1 MFGSD
6 ILEVA
11 TGVVFVFVLISTICT
26 AIRESLE
33 AWLKTRASYLEF
45 GIRELLQDRKGT
57 GLAKGV
63 FEHPLVFGL
72 YSGNYTPRPSEG
84 RPIMWKSGGNLPSYI
99 PSANFALALMDIAAR
114 GPVNMGTTPSTGGS
128 SLSLAQIRAH
138 VGEIGNPQVQRAL
151 LTAIDSAQGDFD
163 RARSNI
169 EAWYDSAMDRVSGWY
184 KRSTQWCLFWI
195 ALVIAAGLNINT
207 ITIADYL
214 YRHNAERSALV
225 STIDKTA
232 ATAQTSET
240 YKEAKDELGELR
252 LPMGWS
258 DGWGAPRTHAE
269 RQRAAD
275 GRQKGSGAAQG
286 TQASARG
293 SQASPQASEVPPAI
307 PTSAWQDV
315 IAPVLGWIFTA
326 FAATLGAPF
335 WFDVLNQ
342 IMVIRST
349 VKPHEKSGEEASLD
363 RQTKPPSPQPTLIAT
378 LPQIA
383 ANQQLD
389 SNDLCGVGEIIAT
402 PDDQLPPALGG
413 VS

>member
-72 YSGNYTPRPSEG
+72 YAGNYTPRPSEG
-84 RPIMWKSGGNLPSYI
+84 RPTVWKSGGNLPSYI

-114 GPVNMGTTPSTGGS
+114 GPVNTGAIPSTGGS

-138 VGEIGNPQVQRAL
+138 IGEIGNPQVQRAL

-184 KRSTQWCLFWI
+184 KRSTQWVLFWL
-195 ALVIAAGLNINT
+195 ALILAAGLNVNT

-214 YRHNAERSALV
+214 YRHDAERSALV

-232 ATAQTSET
+232 ASAQTSET
-240 YKEAKDELGELR
+240 YKDAKDELGELR

-269 RQRAAD
+269 RQRAA
-275 GRQKGSGAAQG
+275 
-286 TQASARG
+286 SA
-293 SQASPQASEVPPAI
+293 PI
-307 PTSAWQDV
+307 PKSAWQDV
-315 IAPVLGWIFTA
+315 IAPLLGWLFTA

-363 RQTKPPSPQPTLIAT
+363 RQTKPPSPQPTLITAI
-378 LPQIA
+378 PQMA

-389 SNDLCGVGEIIAT
+389 SSDLCGVGEVIAT
-402 PDDQLPPALGG
+402 PDDQLPPARGG

>member
-45 GIRELLQDRKGT
+45 GIRELLQDRTGT

-114 GPVNMGTTPSTGGS
+114 GPVNTGTTPSTGGS

-169 EAWYDSAMDRVSGWY
+169 EAWYNSAMDRVSGWY
-184 KRSTQWCLFWI
+184 KRSTQWCLFWV
-195 ALVIAAGLNINT
+195 ALVLAAGLNINT

-214 YRHNAERSALV
+214 YRHDAERSALV
-225 STIDKTA
+225 SAIDKTA

-240 YKEAKDELGELR
+240 YKDAKDEIGELR

-269 RQRAAD
+269 RQRTAD
-275 GRQKGSGAAQG
+275 DRQKRSSANQVAAQ
-286 TQASARG
+286 APLAP
-293 SQASPQASEVPPAI
+293 AEVP
-307 PTSAWQDV
+307 TSSWQDV

-378 LPQIA
+378 VPQMA

-389 SNDLCGVGEIIAT
+389 SNDLCGVGAIIAT
-402 PDDQLPPALGG
+402 PDDQLPPARGG

>member
-26 AIRESLE
+26 AMRESLE

-114 GPVNMGTTPSTGGS
+114 GPVNTGAAPSTGGS

-184 KRSTQWCLFWI
+184 KRSTQWCLFWV
-195 ALVIAAGLNINT
+195 ALILAAGLNINT

-214 YRHNAERSALV
+214 YRHDAERSALV

-269 RQRAAD
+269 RQRA
-275 GRQKGSGAAQG
+275 
-286 TQASARG
+286 RG
-293 SQASPQASEVPPAI
+293 SAPI
-307 PTSAWQDV
+307 PTSTWQDV

-349 VKPHEKSGEEASLD
+349 VKPHEKSGWEASLD

-378 LPQIA
+378 VPQMA

>member
-26 AIRESLE
+26 AMRESLE
-33 AWLKTRASYLEF
+33 AGLKTRASYLEF

-72 YSGNYTPRPSEG
+72 YSGNYTPRASEE
-84 RPIMWKSGGNLPSYI
+84 RPIMWKSGGKLPSYI

-114 GPVNMGTTPSTGGS
+114 GPVNTGATPSTGGS

-184 KRSTQWCLFWI
+184 KRSTQWCLFWV
-195 ALVIAAGLNINT
+195 ALILAAGLNINT

-214 YRHNAERSALV
+214 YRHDAERSALV

-240 YKEAKDELGELR
+240 YKDAKNELGELR

-269 RQRAAD
+269 RQRAH
-275 GRQKGSGAAQG
+275 GSGPI
-286 TQASARG
+286 S
-293 SQASPQASEVPPAI
+293 
-307 PTSAWQDV
+307 TSTWQDV

-342 IMVIRST
+342 IMVVRST

-363 RQTKPPSPQPTLIAT
+363 RQTKPSSPQPTLMAAT
-378 LPQIA
+378 VPQVA

-402 PDDQLPPALGG
+402 RDDQLPPALGG

>member
-1 MFGSD
+1 
-6 ILEVA
+6 
-11 TGVVFVFVLISTICT
+11 
-26 AIRESLE
+26 
-33 AWLKTRASYLEF
+33 
-45 GIRELLQDRKGT
+45 
-57 GLAKGV
+57 
-63 FEHPLVFGL
+63 
-72 YSGNYTPRPSEG
+72 
-84 RPIMWKSGGNLPSYI
+84 
-99 PSANFALALMDIAAR
+99 
-114 GPVNMGTTPSTGGS
+114 
-128 SLSLAQIRAH
+128 
-138 VGEIGNPQVQRAL
+138 
-151 LTAIDSAQGDFD
+151 
-163 RARSNI
+163 
-169 EAWYDSAMDRVSGWY
+169 
-184 KRSTQWCLFWI
+184 
-195 ALVIAAGLNINT
+195 LNINT

-214 YRHNAERSALV
+214 YRHDAERSALV

-240 YKEAKDELGELR
+240 YKDAKNELGELR

-269 RQRAAD
+269 RQRAH
-275 GRQKGSGAAQG
+275 GSG
-286 TQASARG
+286 
-293 SQASPQASEVPPAI
+293 PI
-307 PTSAWQDV
+307 PTSTWQDV

-363 RQTKPPSPQPTLIAT
+363 RQTKPPSQQPTLIAT
-378 LPQIA
+378 APQMA

-402 PDDQLPPALGG
+402 RDDQLPPALGG

>member
-72 YSGNYTPRPSEG
+72 YSGNYAPRPSEG

-184 KRSTQWCLFWI
+184 KRSTQWCLFWV
-195 ALVIAAGLNINT
+195 ALVLAAGLNINT

-214 YRHNAERSALV
+214 YRHDAERSALV

-240 YKEAKDELGELR
+240 YKEAKNELGELR

-258 DGWGAPRTHAE
+258 DGWGAPRTYAE
-269 RQRAAD
+269 RQRA
-275 GRQKGSGAAQG
+275 QGS
-286 TQASARG
+286 
-293 SQASPQASEVPPAI
+293 VPI

-363 RQTKPPSPQPTLIAT
+363 RQTKPPSPQPTLIAAV
-378 LPQIA
+378 PQIA

>member
-6 ILEVA
+6 MLEVA
-11 TGVVFVFVLISTICT
+11 TGVVFVFVLISTLCT

-114 GPVNMGTTPSTGGS
+114 GPVNPVATPSTGGS

-151 LTAIDSAQGDFD
+151 LTAIDSAQGDLD

-195 ALVIAAGLNINT
+195 ALVLAAGLNINT

-214 YRHNAERSALV
+214 YRHDAERSALV

-232 ATAQTSET
+232 ATAQTNET
-240 YKEAKDELGELR
+240 YKEAKNELGELR

-269 RQRAAD
+269 RKRAV
-275 GRQKGSGAAQG
+275 AA
-286 TQASARG
+286 
-293 SQASPQASEVPPAI
+293 EI

-315 IAPVLGWIFTA
+315 VAPVLGWLFTA

-363 RQTKPPSPQPTLIAT
+363 RQTKPSSPQPTLIAT
-378 LPQIA
+378 APHMA

-402 PDDQLPPALGG
+402 PDDQLPAARGG

>member
-6 ILEVA
+6 MLEVA

-26 AIRESLE
+26 AMRESLE

-45 GIRELLQDRKGT
+45 GIRELLQDRTGT

-114 GPVNMGTTPSTGGS
+114 GPVNTGTTPSTGGS

-184 KRSTQWCLFWI
+184 KRSTQWCLFWV
-195 ALVIAAGLNINT
+195 ALILAAGLNINT

-214 YRHNAERSALV
+214 YRHDAERSALV

-269 RQRAAD
+269 RQRA
-275 GRQKGSGAAQG
+275 
-286 TQASARG
+286 RG
-293 SQASPQASEVPPAI
+293 SAPI
-307 PTSAWQDV
+307 PTSTWQDM

-378 LPQIA
+378 VPQMA

-402 PDDQLPPALGG
+402 PDDLLPPALGG

>member
-72 YSGNYTPRPSEG
+72 YSGNYTPRPSEV

-114 GPVNMGTTPSTGGS
+114 GPVNTGTTPSTGGS

-138 VGEIGNPQVQRAL
+138 IGEIGNPQVQRAL

-195 ALVIAAGLNINT
+195 ALILAAGLNVNT
-207 ITIADYL
+207 ITVADYL
-214 YRHNAERSALV
+214 YRHDAERSALV

-269 RQRAAD
+269 RQRA
-275 GRQKGSGAAQG
+275 
-286 TQASARG
+286 RG
-293 SQASPQASEVPPAI
+293 SAPV
-307 PTSAWQDV
+307 PTSTWQDV

-378 LPQIA
+378 VPQMA

-402 PDDQLPPALGG
+402 ADDQLPPALGG

>member
-72 YSGNYTPRPSEG
+72 YSGNYAPRASEE

-114 GPVNMGTTPSTGGS
+114 GPVNTGATPSTGGS

-184 KRSTQWCLFWI
+184 KRSTQWCLFWV
-195 ALVIAAGLNINT
+195 ALVLAAGLNINT

-214 YRHNAERSALV
+214 YRHDAERSALV

-232 ATAQTSET
+232 ATAQTSDT

-275 GRQKGSGAAQG
+275 DRQKRSGAAQV
-286 TQASARG
+286 S
-293 SQASPQASEVPPAI
+293 SQAAQVPAHGSGPI
-307 PTSAWQDV
+307 PTSTWQDV

-363 RQTKPPSPQPTLIAT
+363 RQTKPPSQQPTPIAT
-378 LPQIA
+378 VPQMA
-383 ANQQLD
+383 ENQQLD

-402 PDDQLPPALGG
+402 RDDQLPPALGG

>member
-1 MFGSD
+1 
-6 ILEVA
+6 
-11 TGVVFVFVLISTICT
+11 VLISTICT
-26 AIRESLE
+26 ALRESLE

-45 GIRELLQDRKGT
+45 GIRELLQDRTGT

-114 GPVNMGTTPSTGGS
+114 GPVNTGTTPSTGGS

-184 KRSTQWCLFWI
+184 KRSTQWCLFWV
-195 ALVIAAGLNINT
+195 ALALAAGLNINT

-214 YRHNAERSALV
+214 YRHDAERSALV

-232 ATAQTSET
+232 AAAQTSET
-240 YKEAKDELGELR
+240 YKEAKNELGELR

-275 GRQKGSGAAQG
+275 DRQRRSRAAQVS
-286 TQASARG
+286 TQG
-293 SQASPQASEVPPAI
+293 SQVSDHVSSQAAQVPAQGSVPI

-315 IAPVLGWIFTA
+315 IAPVLGWLFTA

-363 RQTKPPSPQPTLIAT
+363 RQTKPPSPQPTFITAAS
-378 LPQIA
+378 QMA

-402 PDDQLPPALGG
+402 PDDQLPAARGG

>member
-26 AIRESLE
+26 AMRESLE

-72 YSGNYTPRPSEG
+72 YSGNYTPGASEG

-114 GPVNMGTTPSTGGS
+114 GPVNTGTTPSTGGS

-184 KRSTQWCLFWI
+184 KRSTQWCLFWV
-195 ALVIAAGLNINT
+195 ALILAAGLNINT

-214 YRHNAERSALV
+214 YRHDAERSALV

-232 ATAQTSET
+232 AAAQTSET

-269 RQRAAD
+269 RQRA
-275 GRQKGSGAAQG
+275 KGS
-286 TQASARG
+286 
-293 SQASPQASEVPPAI
+293 VPI

-363 RQTKPPSPQPTLIAT
+363 RQTKPPSPQPTLMAT
-378 LPQIA
+378 VPQVA

-402 PDDQLPPALGG
+402 RDDQLPPALGG

>member
-26 AIRESLE
+26 AMRESLE

-84 RPIMWKSGGNLPSYI
+84 RRPIMWKSGGNLPSYI

-114 GPVNMGTTPSTGGS
+114 GPVNTGTTPSTGGS

-184 KRSTQWCLFWI
+184 KRSTQWCLFWV
-195 ALVIAAGLNINT
+195 ALILAAGLNINT

-214 YRHNAERSALV
+214 YRHDAERSALV

-269 RQRAAD
+269 RQRA
-275 GRQKGSGAAQG
+275 
-286 TQASARG
+286 RG
-293 SQASPQASEVPPAI
+293 SAPI
-307 PTSAWQDV
+307 PTSTWQDV

-378 LPQIA
+378 VPQMA

-402 PDDQLPPALGG
+402 PDDQLTPALGG

>member
-114 GPVNMGTTPSTGGS
+114 GPVNMSTTPSTGGS

-138 VGEIGNPQVQRAL
+138 IGEIGNPQVQRAL

-163 RARSNI
+163 RARGNI

-184 KRSTQWCLFWI
+184 KRSTQWCLFWV
-195 ALVIAAGLNINT
+195 ALVLAAGLNINT

-214 YRHNAERSALV
+214 YRHDAERSALV

-240 YKEAKDELGELR
+240 YKDAKDELGEFR

-258 DGWGAPRTHAE
+258 DGWGAPQTHAE

-275 GRQKGSGAAQG
+275 DRRKGSGAAQ
-286 TQASARG
+286 A
-293 SQASPQASEVPPAI
+293 PAEI

-315 IAPVLGWIFTA
+315 IAPLLGWIFTA

-378 LPQIA
+378 VPQIA

>member
-184 KRSTQWCLFWI
+184 KRSTQWCLFWV
-195 ALVIAAGLNINT
+195 ALVLAAGLNINT

-214 YRHNAERSALV
+214 YRHDAERSALV

-240 YKEAKDELGELR
+240 YKDAKNELGELR

-275 GRQKGSGAAQG
+275 DRRKGSAAAQ
-286 TQASARG
+286 A
-293 SQASPQASEVPPAI
+293 PAEI
-307 PTSAWQDV
+307 STSAWQDV

>member
-1 MFGSD
+1 
-6 ILEVA
+6 
-11 TGVVFVFVLISTICT
+11 
-26 AIRESLE
+26 
-33 AWLKTRASYLEF
+33 
-45 GIRELLQDRKGT
+45 
-57 GLAKGV
+57 
-63 FEHPLVFGL
+63 
-72 YSGNYTPRPSEG
+72 
-84 RPIMWKSGGNLPSYI
+84 MWKSGGNLPSYI

-138 VGEIGNPQVQRAL
+138 IGEIGNPQVQRAL

-184 KRSTQWCLFWI
+184 KRSTQWCLFWV
-195 ALVIAAGLNINT
+195 ALILAAGLNINT

-214 YRHNAERSALV
+214 YRHDAERSALV

-240 YKEAKDELGELR
+240 YKDAKDELGELR

-275 GRQKGSGAAQG
+275 DRQKRSGPAQV
-286 TQASARG
+286 
-293 SQASPQASEVPPAI
+293 PQVPAEI
-307 PTSAWQDV
+307 PTSAWQDL
-315 IAPVLGWIFTA
+315 IAPLLGWLFTA

-363 RQTKPPSPQPTLIAT
+363 RQTKPPSPQPTLVAT
-378 LPQIA
+378 LPQMA
-383 ANQQLD
+383 ANQLLD